1 MNKVDANTASKALV
15 TTLILFSFLL
25 SGCGSLAGGKS
36 SGTAKPLSLSA
47 GGRPT
52 PSIGGKAG
60 ENIVSVLWEEQYGYV
75 RIERAENNAPFNDH
89 PVSLTAEQVRQMLS
103 QLQVEKGA
111 ASSKTLFDGEE
122 LDDISQPIALA
133 LANAGS
139 DEDVTFAVAGQKGPI
154 TFIKKRLLT
163 TGRIFNRDGMI
174 NIIFGLVHTEFE
186 DQFRA
191 TGILRDFTPGSRTG
205 RIQTRWNISSTD
217 PAMKYAPERKDWVL
231 ISDQARMLVAQ
242 RAEAPV
248 RSNAASQQQAAPL
261 SVQPDNAS
269 SRRIK
274 PDYQDLEQRL
284 EVLKRLRGRDLI
296 TEKEYQQKRQAILN
310 QL

>member
-1 MNKVDANTASKALV
+1 MNKVTMNTTSNVLV
-15 TTLILFSFLL
+15 TTLIMFSFLL

-36 SGTAKPLSLSA
+36 TGTAKPLNLSA

-52 PSIGGKAG
+52 PSVGGKAG
-60 ENIVSVLWEEQYGYV
+60 ENIVSILWEGQYGYV
-75 RIERAENNAPFNDH
+75 RIERAERNAPVNDH
-89 PVSLTAEQVRQMLS
+89 PVSFTAEQVRLVLS

-111 ASSKTLFDGEE
+111 ARAKTVFDGEE

-139 DEDVTFAVAGQKGPI
+139 DEDVTFVVAGQKGPI
-154 TFIKKRLLT
+154 TFMKKRLLT

-174 NIIFGLVHTEFE
+174 NIIFGLVHAEFQ

-205 RIQTRWNISSTD
+205 RIETRWNIHSTN
-217 PAMKYAPERKDWVL
+217 PAMKYASDRKDWVQ
-231 ISDQARMLVAQ
+231 ISDQAGILVAQ
-242 RAEAPV
+242 KAEAPV
-248 RSNAASQQQAAPL
+248 RSTAASQQQAAPL
-261 SVQPDNAS
+261 SVQPDS
-269 SRRIK
+269 TPSRRIK

>member
-1 MNKVDANTASKALV
+1 MNKVNTNTASNVLV
-15 TTLILFSFLL
+15 ATLIMFSFVL
-25 SGCGSLAGGKS
+25 SGCGSLAVGES
-36 SGTAKPLSLSA
+36 SGTAKPLNLSA

-52 PSIGGKAG
+52 PSVGGKAG
-60 ENIVSVLWEEQYGYV
+60 ENIVSILWEEQYGYV
-75 RIERAENNAPFNDH
+75 RIERAERNAPINDH
-89 PVSLTAEQVRQMLS
+89 PVSFTAGQVRQVLS

-111 ASSKTLFDGEE
+111 ARAKTVFDGEE

-154 TFIKKRLLT
+154 TFMKKRLLT
-163 TGRIFNRDGMI
+163 TGRIFNRDGMV
-174 NIIFGLVHTEFE
+174 NIIFGLVHAEFE
-186 DQFRA
+186 DQYRA
-191 TGILRDFTPGSRTG
+191 TGILRGFTPGSRAG
-205 RIQTRWNISSTD
+205 RIETRWNISSTN
-217 PAMKYAPERKDWVL
+217 PAVQYVSDRKDWVQ
-231 ISDQARMLVAQ
+231 ISDQARVLVAQ

-248 RSNAASQQQAAPL
+248 RPTTVSEPEAAPL
-261 SVQPDNAS
+261 SVQPDS
-269 SRRIK
+269 PPSRRIK